1 MNTMDSTQII
11 MTYKAILTTTG
22 KMLTAAQ
29 NNEWDQLVSLEQE
42 CRRLTETQKKN
53 DAEPILDKEQLKK
66 KVTIIHQILEDDA
79 QIRALIQPWMVKLQD
94 ILNTNSR
101 TRNLQQAYQL
111 PNNV

>member
-42 CRRLTETQKKN
+42 CRRLTETLKKN
-53 DAEPILDKEQLKK
+53 DKEQLKK